1 MKNGYSLVKLSLE
14 TGRTHQ
20 IRVHMK
26 HIGHPLPG
34 DFLYNPDYTVIN
46 RQALHSHRLSFQHPI
61 TGEEMTFTA
70 ELPEDM
76 KIIFQTK
83 KVAK

>member
-1 MKNGYSLVKLSLE
+1 MISADGDPAVTHFRRFDCANGYSLAAVRLE

-34 DFLYNPDYTVIN
+34 DFLYN
-46 RQALHSHRLSFQHPI
+46 RQNARLSVFRGIAGVQAFGFRFHII
-61 TGEEMTFTA
+61 TI
-70 ELPEDM
+70 LSY
-76 KIIFQTK
+76 
-83 KVAK
+83 